1 VAFAAV
7 THGIDPSAAAG
18 LPLAGLTA
26 YQALFTKAGRSFTG
40 ADLGSLKS
48 GDKLLILGGATSV
61 GCFAI
66 QLAKNAGAF
75 VECTASTKLNAKGVA
90 KLEFCK
96 SLGAD
101 VVIDYGTAEWSD
113 VLAWKEYDMI
123 LDTVGGADDWRD
135 ARKVLK
141 KNGEFISVANFAP
154 NTAANTESVFKNY
167 LLTSD
172 GQNLADLVGM
182 VVAKQLVVEIDGVVP
197 FTDVPA
203 ALTKSLTGTNAGKIV
218 VQVGA

>member
-1 VAFAAV
+1 MVLVAFAAA

-48 GDKLLILGGATSV
+48 GDKLLILGGATFV

-75 VECTASTKLNAKGVA
+75 VACTASTKLNAKGVA

-113 VLAWKEYDMI
+113 VLAGKEYDMI
-123 LDTVGGADDWRD
+123 LDTVGGAYVFGLSQIRHT
-135 ARKVLK
+135 L
-141 KNGEFISVANFAP
+141 FAH
-154 NTAANTESVFKNY
+154 TRR
-167 LLTSD
+167 
-172 GQNLADLVGM
+172 
-182 VVAKQLVVEIDGVVP
+182 
-197 FTDVPA
+197 
-203 ALTKSLTGTNAGKIV
+203 
-218 VQVGA
+218 